1 MRRLILPVLVLA
13 LAVTSVVL
21 ADRTNNEADPGR
33 ATAVSSEPALVSPIL
48 SARRAPTWLRAP
60 KSDSMLS
67 DAIGAVLQGAP
78 SATCVLVERDD
89 EKIAANNTGAAIRPG
104 ALQRLLTITA
114 LDAIGQDVA
123 FRTEVAIGAEAEI
136 SEEGVLDGDIWLI
149 GGADP
154 VLSTTD
160 YISRFGDNRAYTD
173 FGVLAADT
181 ITALQD
187 LGITTIGGSVVGDE
201 TKYSAAERDYVGDET
216 SDPDGEPAEVWTDE
230 NAADNAVGPL
240 SALLLND
247 GFDDW
252 PGPIELEEGSE
263 EEANEEAE
271 PAEEQVLD
279 ASLNTRSRNPAIS
292 AAAALDDALEEAGFT
307 VNRSATDGEAP
318 PLNERDTLAEI
329 DSPPLTEILERAFID
344 ATTAEMLL
352 KEIGVRS
359 GLDSERGLA
368 IFGLVVLDGFNQAD
382 LPFELGSTHYHDG
395 SGRSDHSR
403 TTCDMVHAT
412 IVNPV
417 GAGALLASPVAESPV
432 SRCAPTTLGQLSV
445 IATVTESTTGL
456 TGHFVAANGD
466 RLSFALMVDD
476 ADRMVIDEEAVAE
489 GEEATAPEPLEFCNP
504 IQAAM
509 LDAIAGHP
517 YGPDLADLSPLDLGA
532 G

>member
-1 MRRLILPVLVLA
+1 MRRLIVPVLVFA
-13 LAVTSVVL
+13 LAVTAVIL
-21 ADRTNNEADPGR
+21 ADRTNNDADPGR
-33 ATAVSSEPALVSPIL
+33 ATAVSSEPSLVSPIL

-78 SATCVLVERDD
+78 IATCVLVGRDG
-89 EKIAANNTGAAIRPG
+89 ETIAANNTGAAIRPG

-114 LDAIGQDVA
+114 LDAIGRDVA
-123 FRTEVAIGAEAEI
+123 FRTEVAIGVDAEI

-149 GGADP
+149 GSADP

-160 YISRFGDNRAYTD
+160 YISRFGDDRAYTD
-173 FGVLAADT
+173 FGVLTADT

-187 LGITTIGGSVVGDE
+187 LGITTIAGRVVGDE

-216 SDPDGEPAEVWTDE
+216 SDPDGEPAEVWTNE
-230 NAADNAVGPL
+230 NAVDNAVGPL

-252 PGPIELEEGSE
+252 P
-263 EEANEEAE
+263 E
-271 PAEEQVLD
+271 PGEDVTVEEQALD
-279 ASLNTRSRNPAIS
+279 ASRNTRSRNPAIS

-318 PLNERDTLAEI
+318 PLNERETLAQI
-329 DSPPLTEILERAFID
+329 DSPPLADILERAFID

-368 IFGLVVLDGFNQAD
+368 IFGLVVLDGFSQAG

-403 TTCDMVHAT
+403 TTCDMIHAT
-412 IVNPV
+412 IVNPE
-417 GAGALLASPVAESPV
+417 GAGALLAAPVAESPV
-432 SRCAPTTLGQLSV
+432 SRCAPSTVGQLSV
-445 IATVTESTTGL
+445 IATVTDTTTGL

-466 RLSFALMVDD
+466 RLTFAVRVDD
-476 ADRMVIDEEAVAE
+476 ADRMVIDEEEEIAE
-489 GEEATAPEPLEFCNP
+489 GEEVVVPEPLDFCNP

-509 LDAIAGHP
+509 LEAVAGHP
-517 YGPDLADLSPLDLGA
+517 YGPDLADLAPLDPVA